1 MHNNDSAKFRADICC
16 VGHITLDRIVTPR
29 GSVYMPGGTAYYFAH
44 GMCSLPDADFL
55 LVTSLGS
62 SEMPVVEELE
72 AKGVT
77 VKVLPSD
84 KSVFFENIY
93 GEDMNDRTQ
102 RVLAKAAPFT
112 PSGLEGVEA
121 RYFHLGSLLADDFP
135 TEVLRCLSDKGTVS
149 VDAQGYLREVRGCD
163 VYPVDWHDKDKA
175 LPYIDILKAN
185 ESEMK
190 TLTGSSDARR
200 AARLLAGKGVGEVLL
215 TLGSYGSLIYA
226 GGRFHEIPAYRPS
239 AVVDATGCGDTYMTG
254 YLYMRDRGA
263 SHDEAG
269 RYAAAM
275 CTLKLEHSGPFSG
288 SWHDIE
294 SIVRGV

>member
-55 LVTSLGS
+55 LVTSLGT

-135 TEVLRCLSDKGTVS
+135 TDRKS
-149 VDAQGYLREVRGCD
+149 VV
-163 VYPVDWHDKDKA
+163 
-175 LPYIDILKAN
+175 
-185 ESEMK
+185 
-190 TLTGSSDARR
+190 
-200 AARLLAGKGVGEVLL
+200 
-215 TLGSYGSLIYA
+215 
-226 GGRFHEIPAYRPS
+226 
-239 AVVDATGCGDTYMTG
+239 
-254 YLYMRDRGA
+254 
-263 SHDEAG
+263 
-269 RYAAAM
+269 
-275 CTLKLEHSGPFSG
+275 
-288 SWHDIE
+288 
-294 SIVRGV
+294 